1 VSAPVTED
9 GAAAREAADALD
21 DAPETPMALVITAA
35 KAYGAC
41 VALADAT
48 LIVPAGTIHAVVGE
62 NGAGKSTL
70 LRLAFGLE
78 RIDRGRIA
86 IGGRG
91 IDPAR
96 HTPRLARA
104 AGLGL
109 VQQHGA
115 LVPSLTVAENA
126 ALLLGRGALVDVAGP
141 AAAIAARGAAL
152 GLAVEPHARV
162 ADLPV
167 GVAQRAEILIAL
179 CGGARILALDEP
191 TALLTPAETD
201 ALLAALRRLRAD
213 GATVILVTHKLDEV
227 RAVADA
233 ITVLRAGRTVAAFT
247 GDAPA
252 DRIARAMVGA
262 EVVAAV
268 APPRPFPGA
277 APVLALRGVS
287 RAPLAEVSLAV
298 GPGEIVGV
306 AGVEGNGQREL
317 VAAIAGLGR
326 ATGTITLG
334 GADLGRASVAARRAA
349 GLALIPEDRHRDGL
363 VLGATVADN
372 LALGRL
378 AELSPGVRLDRA
390 RLDAHA
396 RALCRDFDVRP
407 PDPTAITAALSGGN
421 QQKLVVARE
430 LTRPGVRIVI
440 AAQPTRGVDLAA
452 SALIHARLGACAAA
466 GAGVLL
472 ISADLDELLALAH
485 RIVVL
490 YRGRIV
496 GALDDLA
503 AADARARIGA
513 LMTGAAA

>member
-298 GPGEIVGV
+298 G
-306 AGVEGNGQREL
+306 QREL